1 MAWFDLPAILGKRNL
16 AISLHKAVSLTR
28 GNPVR
33 LGGLLSSFTPD
44 ASSFVAVLEPE
55 ERKRFRFSQV
65 AHQPG
70 GRSAHFSF
78 ITPGDM
84 DDDEDLSALIDF
96 LCYQAGEMGALNV
109 LADIEESHPLFE
121 RFRQA
126 GFCVFG
132 WETIFR
138 IPKNLSFEGS
148 NSCWFKP
155 TPSEDTSLRSL
166 YQTLIPPLVQN
177 AEPFTNG
184 GTPRL
189 VYKINGEVQAYAESI
204 SGAEGI
210 YLVPVIHPSVED
222 IQTLLLDLIDHF
234 HGLGHPLYLQ
244 VRSYQAWLA
253 DPLQQLGAETS
264 ERFALMVKHLAVGQ
278 LNAIKEGQRVRA
290 DQRQAEPTAP
300 ILNHYV
306 KAGTRSDRVK

>member
-1 MAWFDLPAILGKRNL
+1 M
-16 AISLHKAVSLTR
+16 ISLNKADFLTQ

-33 LGGLLSSFTPD
+33 LGGLLSSFAPD
-44 ASSFVAVLEPE
+44 TTSYIAIADSSAGGNT
-55 ERKRFRFSQV
+55 RYSQV
-65 AHQPG
+65 SHLPG

-78 ITPGDM
+78 ITP
-84 DDDEDLSALIDF
+84 DEIEGNEELSTLIEF

-121 RFRQA
+121 RFRQS

-138 IPKNLSFEGS
+138 VPRNLAIEGAES
-148 NSCWFKP
+148 HWFKP
-155 TPSEDTSLRSL
+155 TPSETNSLRSL
-166 YQTLIPPLVQN
+166 YQTLIPPLVQS

-184 GTPRL
+184 ATPRL
-189 VYKINGEVQAYAESI
+189 IYKVNGEVQAYVESI
-204 SGAEGI
+204 SGSTGI
-210 YLVPVIHPSVED
+210 YLVPVIHPSVEEVRS
-222 IQTLLLDLIDHF
+222 LLLDLIGQF
-234 HGLGHPLYLQ
+234 QGLGRQLYVQ

-253 DPLQQLGAETS
+253 EPLQQLGAEATP
-264 ERFALMVKHLAVGQ
+264 RFALLVKHLAIGQ
-278 LNAIKEGQRVRA
+278 LNAIKEGQRARA

-306 KAGTRSDRVK
+306 NSGSFSDGVK